1 MKKRITP
8 IYLGPFATLIA
19 AVLLSGIYTVLC
31 LWTQPNRLL
40 DVANALTAHPMLIV
54 LNALP
59 IGLLILTFT
68 FLLRNVF
75 ASAALVGGCCA
86 ALSFAN
92 RIKIQLRD
100 EPVIPRDLVLA
111 KEVFDAVENYE
122 IHWPVKVIA
131 IILLVLLVT
140 IAAAVLFRCKPFPTA
155 FLKRWWGRAIAAI
168 ACFAALLGLVFTVY
182 ASDKLYQSFP
192 VTDAY
197 HFSLV
202 FNELGF
208 PYCFTHN
215 LTTYTVDKP
224 ENYSRSEAENWE
236 NVPTVSEQGENVH
249 VIMVMNEAYSDI
261 VENDSFAFTDDP
273 LENLHRLQ
281 QDAHAIT
288 GHLVVPGFA
297 GGTANTE
304 FDVLTGMQTRA
315 LSPTTTSAMQAVSR
329 NLDSLYRVFG
339 ADGYAT
345 SFFHPGNDWFY
356 NRENVYR
363 MLGAEKTLFMD
374 EMQNIVLKGWWP
386 SDDYMAGQIE
396 SEFESAVANGEYLFN
411 YTTTIQNHMSYVDT
425 KYGPDYTFT
434 QVPTAIDLS
443 DEVQTMFNVY
453 VDGLRD
459 ADAMLGRLHDY
470 FALRQ
475 EPVILV
481 FFGDHLP
488 YLGNGQLGYSEIHSE
503 VALAEEDRTNPLCV
517 YETPYV
523 IWANDAAVAALDW
536 NNAVS
541 SLSLPNDHRISACYL
556 GSTILE
562 LTGRGQESP
571 WFAYLNTMRR
581 ALPVMQLKLCVTA
594 DGTVQPMENAA
605 EELQSMVAKHRRW
618 SYYKL
623 KQKEVG

>member
-1 MKKRITP
+1 MKKRIKP
-8 IYLGPFATLIA
+8 IYLGPIATLIA
-19 AVLLSGIYTVLC
+19 AVLLSGAYTVLC

-40 DVANALTAHPMLIV
+40 EVTHAFMAHPMLIV

-59 IGLLILTFT
+59 IGLLILAFT
-68 FLLRNVF
+68 FLFRNVF

-100 EPVIPRDLVLA
+100 EPVIPRDLVLT
-111 KEVFDAVENYE
+111 KEVFNAVENYE

-131 IILLVLLVT
+131 VILLTLLAT
-140 IAAAVLFRCKPFPTA
+140 MLAAVFFRCKPFPTV
-155 FLKRWWGRAIAAI
+155 FLKRWWGRAIAGL
-168 ACFAALLGLVFTVY
+168 ACFALLLGAVFTVY

-192 VTDAY
+192 MTDAY

-215 LTTYTVDKP
+215 LTSYTVDKP
-224 ENYSRSEAENWE
+224 ENYSRSEAASWE
-236 NVPTVSEQGENVH
+236 TGDTTGSGKNVH
-249 VIMVMNEAYSDI
+249 VIMVMNEAFSDI
-261 VENDSFAFTDDP
+261 IENDSFAFADDP
-273 LENLHRLQ
+273 LANLHILQ
-281 QDAHAIT
+281 QDAHTIS
-288 GHLVVPGFA
+288 GRLVVPGFA

-304 FDVLTGMQTRA
+304 FDILTGMQTRA

-374 EMQNIVLKGWWP
+374 EMQDIILKGWWP

-396 SEFESAVANGEYLFN
+396 AEFANTVANGQYLFH

-434 QVPTAIDLS
+434 QVPTAISLS

-470 FALRQ
+470 FAARQ
-475 EPVILV
+475 EPVVLV

-523 IWANDAAVAALDW
+523 IWANDAAATALDW
-536 NNAVS
+536 NKAVS
-541 SLSLPNDHRISACYL
+541 SLSLPEDHRISACYL

-562 LTGRGQESP
+562 LTGRTEESP
-571 WFAYLNTMRR
+571 WFAYLNAMRR
-581 ALPVMQLKLCVTA
+581 ELPVIQLNLCVTA
-594 DGTVQPMENAA
+594 DGTIQPISNAA
-605 EELQSMVAKHRRW
+605 QEHQDMIAKHRRW

-623 KQKEVG
+623 KHKEVG